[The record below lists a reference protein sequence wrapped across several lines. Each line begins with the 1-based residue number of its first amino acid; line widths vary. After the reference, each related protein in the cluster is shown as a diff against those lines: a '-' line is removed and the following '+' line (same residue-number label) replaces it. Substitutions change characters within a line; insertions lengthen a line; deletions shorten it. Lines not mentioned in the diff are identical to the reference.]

1 MTLYDSIGFFQLQLP
16 WGCDSWGGV
25 PMEIL
30 RIYKLSNIFHM
41 DARKTTAIKLN
52 WNLFQDMQ

>member
-1 MTLYDSIGFFQLQLP
+1 MTILEFFQLQLP
-16 WGCDSWGGV
+16 WGCDLWGGV
-25 PMEIL
+25 SMEIL